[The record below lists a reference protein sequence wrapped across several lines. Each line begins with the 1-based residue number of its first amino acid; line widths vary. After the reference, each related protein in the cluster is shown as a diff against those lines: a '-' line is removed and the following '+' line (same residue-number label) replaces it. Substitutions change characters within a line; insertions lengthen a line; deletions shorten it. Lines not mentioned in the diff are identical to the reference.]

1 MNPLPVGFKG
11 VFSFSSKISRLTSGG
26 LVLLFAR
33 HANEHVAIAFPSDLL
48 LAVFGACIGH
58 PLCIGRRLMLAR
70 EVHIAGRC

>member
-1 MNPLPVGFKG
+1 M
-11 VFSFSSKISRLTSGG
+11 
-26 LVLLFAR
+26 LFAR

-70 EVHIAGRC
+70 EVLQVVADKQ